1 MKIITQA
8 ITGREAVIRIVEN
21 EEDLDE
27 FFYWKDNHEGAR
39 FACDTETTG
48 LDIFSP
54 EFRVRTVQLGV
65 GLEAWVLPIEE
76 LSVNLEFLMD
86 LDLTFHNASYDYLAL
101 RQGVGIKL
109 DWAKITDT
117 KILAHLLDSRAH
129 REGGIG
135 HSLQELTAK
144 FISEEIAENVKGSMM
159 KMANEIKVKKSEVF
173 QNIDLWNETYLLY
186 AGMDVVLTYALRNVL
201 EQELVELKHL
211 EPRFNENLIP
221 YEHKLAEICAEMEYN
236 GFLMDRDYAQK
247 LSDELQEEQDVW
259 EAIALNEYGTESVN
273 AGAQVAAD
281 LIDSGVRLNALTDS
295 GAYKVDKSVLEPLA
309 EKGNL
314 LATAVIE
321 AKKAKKWRT
330 SWVDKFLD
338 GADANGRAHANI
350 NPLLARTARMSIT
363 GIPAQTLPAS
373 DWTIRRCFIADPGHT
388 IVSCDYQAQEL
399 RVLAALSGDQNM
411 QSAFREGAD
420 LHQMTADASGVD
432 RSVGKTVNFAY
443 VYGSGAGNI
452 ASTCNISVP
461 KAREVIKGFERTYP
475 GVKRLSDKLQSEAKS
490 LGRIVTS
497 TGRVLWTDP
506 ERPYA
511 ALNYMIQS
519 TSRDI
524 TSSALLRLDE
534 AGFTPYLRLPIHDE
548 ILACLPSE
556 HAEWGAKRIASIMRQ
571 EFKGVDIASD
581 ADVLGPDWGAGYVS
595 DDEREAYEATY

>member
-86 LDLTFHNASYDYLAL
+86 LDLTFHNAAYDYLAL

-201 EQELVELKHL
+201 ERELVELKHL
-211 EPRFNENLIP
+211 EPRFNESLIP

-309 EKGNL
+309 KKGNL

-475 GVKRLSDKLQSEAKS
+475 GVKRLSEKLQSEAKS